1 MTLPLGTKLGPYE
14 IVAPL
19 GAGGMG
25 EVYRARDT
33 RLNRDVAIKI
43 LPAAFSDDA
52 HCLDRFEREARILST
67 LNHPNLLSIYDVGSQ
82 DSIHYLVSEL
92 LDGEIL
98 RHRIQEG
105 KIPGRKALDYA
116 VQIAK
121 GLAAAHEKGIVH
133 RDLKPD
139 NIFVTADGRI
149 KILDFGLAKQNVSG
163 DSEKTAS
170 RDSLTEQG
178 TVMGTVGYMSPEQV
192 RGNPADSRSD
202 IFSFGAIFYEMLT
215 GTRAF
220 KGNSSV
226 ETMHA
231 ILREDPPE
239 TPTTDGKISPGT
251 DRVMR
256 RCLEKTSNE
265 RFQSARDLA
274 FALEGLSGTSRTDTL
289 AESPH
294 LEPKRYSWERN
305 WKLWAFAAAVLL
317 MALLAT
323 LWLRQPTRAATEFLQ
338 LTNDSH
344 SKGRLGWP
352 PPVASSAL
360 FTDGSRLYF
369 TVEASLGAGPTPAQV
384 SVNGGE
390 TAPFHL
396 PLPYAGIQLMGISPD
411 GSELLMQGFN
421 GAEVE
426 VPEWIVPVTG
436 GSPRRLDD
444 LMVHDAAWSPDKRL
458 VAFAASDSLFLL
470 DSNNEKRKIFTASGI
485 VLWPRWSHDGERLR
499 FTVEDSSTA
508 SSALWEIRADGRG
521 AHLLLPGWNKPSI
534 ECCGEW
540 SRDGRYYVFQT
551 GTFAHSDI
559 WAVADGFF
567 GMSRPIQLTAG
578 PLSFSS
584 PSPSLDG
591 KWLYAVGAQYRYETI
606 RLDPSSGQITSLT
619 SMPSLDSLDYSR
631 DGKWLAYVS
640 YPDGILWR
648 SRADGSDRLQLTY
661 PPIMAA
667 APQWSPDGTQIAF
680 SRIRVGEPWQIDIV
694 PAEGGTPQSVFP
706 EARNQSSAAWSGD
719 GQSLIFGRLPWLESG
734 KNLPVRLE
742 KVDLHSHKLSEI
754 PGSED
759 MLTPSVSPDG
769 KFLSA
774 LHTAAAQQLWIYDF
788 GSTKWSDLNSTT
800 GYRPVWTRDS
810 KALYL
815 INREGEL
822 QRYRSATGKLES
834 VAKMPDRMPPFG
846 LANQSLQGL
855 AFLSIGLDGAPLV
868 ARDQGS
874 SQIYAI
880 KWHK

>member
-116 VQIAK
+116 VQIAT

-485 VLWPRWSHDGERLR
+485 VLWPRWSPDGERLR

-706 EARNQSSAAWSGD
+706 EARNQSSPAWSGD

>member
-1 MTLPLGTKLGPYE
+1 MALSLGTKLGPYE

-52 HCLDRFEREARILST
+52 QCLDRFEREARILST

-82 DSIHYLVSEL
+82 NSIHYLVSEL
-92 LDGEIL
+92 LDGEML

-105 KIPGRKALDYA
+105 RMPGRKALDYA

-121 GLAAAHEKGIVH
+121 GLAAAHEKGVVH
-133 RDLKPD
+133 RDLKPE

-149 KILDFGLAKQNVSG
+149 KILDFGLAKQNVPG
-163 DSEKTAS
+163 DSEKTGS
-170 RDSLTEQG
+170 RYSLTEQG

-192 RGNPADSRSD
+192 RGNTADSRSD
-202 IFSFGAIFYEMLT
+202 IFSFGAILYEMLI

-239 TPTTDGKISPGT
+239 IPTADGKVSPGT
-251 DRVMR
+251 ERVTR
-256 RCLEKTSNE
+256 RCLEKASYE
-265 RFQSARDLA
+265 RFRSARDLA
-274 FALEGLSGTSRTDTL
+274 FALEGLFGSSRTDTL
-289 AESPH
+289 AESPR
-294 LEPKRYSWERN
+294 LETKRHPWERN
-305 WKLWAFAAAVLL
+305 WKLWALATAVLL
-317 MALLAT
+317 MALLAI
-323 LWLRQPTRAATEFLQ
+323 LWLRQPTQAATEFVQ
-338 LTNDSH
+338 LTNDRH
-344 SKGRLGWP
+344 SKGGLGWP
-352 PPVASSAL
+352 PPVTSSGL

-369 TVEASLGAGPTPAQV
+369 TVDASLGAGPTPAQV

-390 TAPFHL
+390 TAPIRL
-396 PLPYAGIQLMGISPD
+396 PLPYAGFQLMDISPD
-411 GSELLMQGFN
+411 GSELFVQGFN
-421 GAEVE
+421 GSEVE

-444 LMVHDAAWSPDKRL
+444 LMAHDGAWSPDRRL
-458 VAFAASDSLFLL
+458 VAFAVADGLFLL

-485 VLWPRWSHDGERLR
+485 VLWPRWSPDGKRLR

-508 SSALWEIRADGRG
+508 SSALWEISSDGIG
-521 AHLLLPGWNKPSI
+521 ANLVLPGWNKPSV

-540 SRDGRYYVFQT
+540 SHDGRYYVFQS

-559 WAVADGFF
+559 WVVAEGLF

-584 PSPSLDG
+584 SSPSLDG
-591 KWLYAVGAQYRYETI
+591 KWLYAVGTQYRYETI
-606 RLDPSSGQITSLT
+606 RLDPLSGQITTLT
-619 SMPSLDSLDYSR
+619 SMPSLESLDYSK

-667 APQWSPDGTQIAF
+667 APQWSPDGSEIAF
-680 SRIRVGEPWQIDIV
+680 TRIRVGEPLQICVV
-694 PAEGGTPQSVFP
+694 PAEGGTPQSVLP
-706 EARNQSSAAWSGD
+706 EARNQSSPAWSGD
-719 GQSLIFGRLPWLESG
+719 GQSLIFSRLPWLESG

-742 KVDLHSHKLSEI
+742 KIDLHSHKLSEI
-754 PGSED
+754 AGSED

-774 LHTAAAQQLWIYDF
+774 LHTAAQQLSIYDF
-788 GSTKWSDLNSTT
+788 GSANWSNLSSTT
-800 GYRPVWTRDS
+800 GYRPAWTRDS
-810 KALYL
+810 SALYL
-815 INREGEL
+815 ITRQGEL
-822 QRYRSATGKLES
+822 QRYRSATWKLES
-834 VAKMPDRMPPFG
+834 VVKMPDSLPGFG
-846 LANQSLQGL
+846 LANLSLQGL
-855 AFLSIGLDGAPLV
+855 AVLSIGLDGAPLV

-880 KWHK
+880 KWEK

>member
-98 RHRIQEG
+98 RHRIQEE

-396 PLPYAGIQLMGISPD
+396 PLLYAGIQLMGISPD

-421 GAEVE
+421 ASEVE

-485 VLWPRWSHDGERLR
+485 VLWPRWSPDGERLR

-606 RLDPSSGQITSLT
+606 RLDPSSGQITTLT

-706 EARNQSSAAWSGD
+706 EARNQSSPAWSGD

-754 PGSED
+754 AGSED

-788 GSTKWSDLNSTT
+788 GSAKWSDLNSTT

-880 KWHK
+880 KWHE

>member
-1 MTLPLGTKLGPYE
+1 MALSLGTKLGPYE

-43 LPAAFSDDA
+43 LPAAFSNDA
-52 HCLDRFEREARILST
+52 QCLDRFEREARILST

-82 DSIHYLVSEL
+82 NGIHYLVSEL
-92 LDGEIL
+92 LDGELL
-98 RHRIQEG
+98 RHRMQEG

-121 GLAAAHEKGIVH
+121 GLAAAHEKGVVH
-133 RDLKPD
+133 RDLKPE

-149 KILDFGLAKQNVSG
+149 KILDFGLAKQNVPG
-163 DSEKTAS
+163 DSEKTVS
-170 RDSLTEQG
+170 RDSLTEKG

-192 RGNPADSRSD
+192 RGNTADSRSD
-202 IFSFGAIFYEMLT
+202 IFSFGAILYEMLT

-239 TPTTDGKISPGT
+239 IPTTDGKISPGT
-251 DRVMR
+251 ERVMR
-256 RCLEKTSNE
+256 RCLEKASDE

-274 FALEGLSGTSRTDTL
+274 FALEGLSGSSRTDTL
-289 AESPH
+289 AESPR
-294 LEPKRYSWERN
+294 LETKRHPWERN
-305 WKLWAFAAAVLL
+305 RKLWAFATAFLL

-323 LWLRQPTRAATEFLQ
+323 LWLRQPTRAAMEFVQ

-344 SKGRLGWP
+344 SKSSLGWP
-352 PPVASSAL
+352 PPVTSSPL

-369 TVEASLGAGPTPAQV
+369 TVDASLGAGPTPAQV

-390 TAPFHL
+390 TAPIHL
-396 PLPYAGIQLMGISPD
+396 PLPYAGFELMGISPD
-411 GSELLMQGFN
+411 ASELLVESFN

-426 VPEWIVPVTG
+426 APQWIVPVTG

-444 LMVHDAAWSPDKRL
+444 LMAHDGAWSPDKRL
-458 VAFAASDSLFLL
+458 VAFAAGDGLFLL

-485 VLWPRWSHDGERLR
+485 VLWPRWSPDGKRLR

-508 SSALWEIRADGRG
+508 SSALWEIRADGIG
-521 AHLLLPGWNKPSI
+521 AHLLLPGWNKPSV

-540 SRDGRYYVFQT
+540 SRDGRYYVFQA

-559 WAVADGFF
+559 WAAAEGFF
-567 GMSRPIQLTAG
+567 GTSRPIQLTAG

-591 KWLYAVGAQYRYETI
+591 KWLYAVGTQYRYETI
-606 RLDPSSGQITSLT
+606 RLDPSSGQITTLT
-619 SMPSLDSLDYSR
+619 SMPSLESLDYSR

-680 SRIRVGEPWQIDIV
+680 TRIRVGELLQIDIV
-694 PAEGGTPQSVFP
+694 SAEGGTPQSVFP
-706 EARNQSSAAWSGD
+706 EARNQSSPAWSGD
-719 GQSLIFGRLPWLESG
+719 GQSLIFGRLPWMESG
-734 KNLPVRLE
+734 RNLPVRLE

-754 PGSED
+754 AGSED

-769 KFLSA
+769 KYLSA
-774 LHTAAAQQLWIYDF
+774 MHTAAAQQLSIFDF
-788 GSTKWSDLNSTT
+788 SSAKWSKLSSGT

-810 KALYL
+810 SALYL
-815 INREGEL
+815 ISEGEL

-834 VAKMPDRMPPFG
+834 VAKMPGRMTFFG

-880 KWHK
+880 RWQN

>member
-706 EARNQSSAAWSGD
+706 EARNQSSPAWSGD

>member
-1 MTLPLGTKLGPYE
+1 MALPLGTKLGPYE

-43 LPAAFSDDA
+43 LPAAFSDD
-52 HCLDRFEREARILST
+52 HQCLDRFEREARILST

-82 DSIHYLVSEL
+82 NSIHYLVSEL
-92 LDGEIL
+92 LDGEML

-105 KIPGRKALDYA
+105 RIPGRKALDYA

-121 GLAAAHEKGIVH
+121 GLAAAHEKGVVH
-133 RDLKPD
+133 RDLKPE

-149 KILDFGLAKQNVSG
+149 KILDFGLAKQNVPG

-170 RDSLTEQG
+170 LTEQG
-178 TVMGTVGYMSPEQV
+178 TGMGTVGYMSPEQV
-192 RGNPADSRSD
+192 RGNTADSRSD
-202 IFSFGAIFYEMLT
+202 IFSFGAILYEMLT

-220 KGNSSV
+220 KCNSSV
-226 ETMHA
+226 EAMHA
-231 ILREDPPE
+231 IRREDPPE
-239 TPTTDGKISPGT
+239 IPTTDGRISPGT
-251 DRVMR
+251 ERVMR
-256 RCLEKTSNE
+256 RCLEKASDE

-274 FALEGLSGTSRTDTL
+274 FALEGLSGSSSRTDTL
-289 AESPH
+289 AESAR
-294 LEPKRYSWERN
+294 LETKRHPWERN
-305 WKLWAFAAAVLL
+305 WKLWAFATVLL

-323 LWLRQPTRAATEFLQ
+323 LWLRQPTRAATEFVQ

-344 SKGRLGWP
+344 SKGIFGWP
-352 PPVASSAL
+352 PPVNSSAL
-360 FTDGSRLYF
+360 LTDGSRLYF

-390 TAPFHL
+390 TAPIRL
-396 PLPYAGIQLMGISPD
+396 PLPYAGFQLMGISPD
-411 GSELLMQGFN
+411 GSELLVQGFN
-421 GAEVE
+421 ASEVE

-444 LMVHDAAWSPDKRL
+444 LMAHDGAWSPDKRL
-458 VAFAASDSLFLL
+458 VAFAAGDGLFLL
-470 DSNNEKRKIFTASGI
+470 DSNNQKRKIFTASGI
-485 VLWPRWSHDGERLR
+485 VLWPRWSPDGKRLR

-508 SSALWEIRADGRG
+508 SSALWEIRADGVG
-521 AHLLLPGWNKPSI
+521 AHLLLPGWNKPSV

-540 SRDGRYYVFQT
+540 SRDGRYYVFKT

-559 WAVADGFF
+559 WAVAEGFF

-591 KWLYAVGAQYRYETI
+591 KWLYAVGTQNRYETV
-606 RLDPSSGQITSLT
+606 RLDPLFGQITTLT
-619 SMPSLDSLDYSR
+619 SLPSLESLDYSR
-631 DGKWLAYVS
+631 DGRWLAYVS

-680 SRIRVGEPWQIDIV
+680 TRIRVGEPWQIVVV
-694 PAEGGTPQSVFP
+694 PAEGGTPQPVFP
-706 EARNQSSAAWSGD
+706 EARNQSSPAWSGD

-734 KNLPVRLE
+734 RNLPVRLE
-742 KVDLHSHKLSEI
+742 KVDLQSHKLSEI
-754 PGSED
+754 AGSED
-759 MLTPSVSPDG
+759 MLKPSVSPDG
-769 KFLSA
+769 KYLSA
-774 LHTAAAQQLWIYDF
+774 VHTAAAEQLSIYDF
-788 GSTKWSDLNSTT
+788 GSAKWSKLSSTT
-800 GYRPVWTRDS
+800 GYRPAWTRDS
-810 KALYL
+810 SALYL

-880 KWHK
+880 KWHE

>member
-1 MTLPLGTKLGPYE
+1 MALSLGTKLGPYE

-52 HCLDRFEREARILST
+52 QCLDRFEREARILST
-67 LNHPNLLSIYDVGSQ
+67 LNHPNLLSIYDVGLQ
-82 DSIHYLVSEL
+82 NSIHYLVSEL
-92 LDGEIL
+92 LDGELL

-105 KIPGRKALDYA
+105 EIPGRKALDYA

-121 GLAAAHEKGIVH
+121 GLAAAHEKGVVH
-133 RDLKPD
+133 RDLKPE

-149 KILDFGLAKQNVSG
+149 KILDFGLAKQNVPA

-170 RDSLTEQG
+170 RDSLTDQG

-192 RGNPADSRSD
+192 RGNTADSRSD
-202 IFSFGAIFYEMLT
+202 IFSFGAILYEMLI

-239 TPTTDGKISPGT
+239 IPTADRKISPGT
-251 DRVMR
+251 ERVLR
-256 RCLEKTSNE
+256 RCLEKASDE

-274 FALEGLSGTSRTDTL
+274 FALEGLSGSSRTDTL
-289 AESPH
+289 AESPP
-294 LEPKRYSWERN
+294 LETKRPSWERN
-305 WKLWAFAAAVLL
+305 WKLWAFATAFLL
-317 MALLAT
+317 MALPAT
-323 LWLRQPTRAATEFLQ
+323 LWLRQPTRAATEFVQ

-344 SKGRLGWP
+344 SKGGLGWP
-352 PPVASSAL
+352 PPVNSSAL

-369 TVEASLGAGPTPAQV
+369 TVEANLGAGPTPAQV

-390 TAPFHL
+390 TAPIRL
-396 PLPYAGIQLMGISPD
+396 PLPYAGFQLMGISPD
-411 GSELLMQGFN
+411 GSELLVQSFN

-444 LMVHDAAWSPDKRL
+444 LIAHDGAWSPDKRL
-458 VAFAASDSLFLL
+458 VAFAAGDGLFLL
-470 DSNNEKRKIFTASGI
+470 DNNNEKRKIFTASGI
-485 VLWPRWSHDGERLR
+485 VVWPRWSPDGKRLR

-508 SSALWEIRADGRG
+508 SSALWEIRADGIG
-521 AHLLLPGWNKPSI
+521 AHLVLPGWNKPSV

-559 WAVADGFF
+559 WAAAEGFF
-567 GMSRPIQLTAG
+567 SMSQPIRLTAG

-591 KWLYAVGAQYRYETI
+591 KLLYAVGTQYRYETI
-606 RLDPSSGQITSLT
+606 RIDPSSGQITALT
-619 SMPSLDSLDYSR
+619 SMPSLESLDYSR

-640 YPDGILWR
+640 HPDGILWR

-661 PPIMAA
+661 PPIRAS

-680 SRIRVGEPWQIDIV
+680 TRIRVGEPWQIVVV
-694 PAEGGTPQSVFP
+694 PADGGTPQSVFP
-706 EARNQSSAAWSGD
+706 EARNQSSPAWSGD
-719 GQSLIFGRLPWLESG
+719 GQSLIFSRLPWLESG

-742 KVDLHSHKLSEI
+742 KVDLHSHKLLEI

-759 MLTPSVSPDG
+759 MLTPSVSPDS
-769 KFLSA
+769 KYLSA
-774 LHTAAAQQLWIYDF
+774 MHTAADLQLSIYDF
-788 GSTKWSDLNSTT
+788 GSAKWSKLSSRS

-810 KALYL
+810 SALYL

-834 VAKMPDRMPPFG
+834 VAKMPDNMPPFG
-846 LANQSLQGL
+846 LANQSPEGL

-880 KWHK
+880 KWQN

>member
-485 VLWPRWSHDGERLR
+485 VLWPRWSPDGERLR

-706 EARNQSSAAWSGD
+706 EARNQSSPTWSGD

-774 LHTAAAQQLWIYDF
+774 LHTAAAPQLWIYDF
-788 GSTKWSDLNSTT
+788 GSAKWSDLNSTT

-880 KWHK
+880 KWHE

>member
-485 VLWPRWSHDGERLR
+485 VLWPRWSPDGERLR

-606 RLDPSSGQITSLT
+606 RLDPSSGQITTLT

-706 EARNQSSAAWSGD
+706 EARNQSSPAWSGD

-742 KVDLHSHKLSEI
+742 KVDLHSHKLLEI

-774 LHTAAAQQLWIYDF
+774 LHTAAAQQLSIYDF
-788 GSTKWSDLNSTT
+788 GSAKWSDLNSTT

-880 KWHK
+880 KWHE

>member
-1 MTLPLGTKLGPYE
+1 
-14 IVAPL
+14 
-19 GAGGMG
+19 
-25 EVYRARDT
+25 
-33 RLNRDVAIKI
+33 
-43 LPAAFSDDA
+43 
-52 HCLDRFEREARILST
+52 
-67 LNHPNLLSIYDVGSQ
+67 
-82 DSIHYLVSEL
+82 
-92 LDGEIL
+92 
-98 RHRIQEG
+98 
-105 KIPGRKALDYA
+105 
-116 VQIAK
+116 
-121 GLAAAHEKGIVH
+121 
-133 RDLKPD
+133 
-139 NIFVTADGRI
+139 
-149 KILDFGLAKQNVSG
+149 
-163 DSEKTAS
+163 
-170 RDSLTEQG
+170 
-178 TVMGTVGYMSPEQV
+178 
-192 RGNPADSRSD
+192 
-202 IFSFGAIFYEMLT
+202 
-215 GTRAF
+215 
-220 KGNSSV
+220 
-226 ETMHA
+226 
-231 ILREDPPE
+231 
-239 TPTTDGKISPGT
+239 
-251 DRVMR
+251 
-256 RCLEKTSNE
+256 
-265 RFQSARDLA
+265 
-274 FALEGLSGTSRTDTL
+274 
-289 AESPH
+289 
-294 LEPKRYSWERN
+294 
-305 WKLWAFAAAVLL
+305 
-317 MALLAT
+317 
-323 LWLRQPTRAATEFLQ
+323 
-338 LTNDSH
+338 
-344 SKGRLGWP
+344 
-352 PPVASSAL
+352 
-360 FTDGSRLYF
+360 
-369 TVEASLGAGPTPAQV
+369 
-384 SVNGGE
+384 
-390 TAPFHL
+390 
-396 PLPYAGIQLMGISPD
+396 
-411 GSELLMQGFN
+411 MQGFN

-485 VLWPRWSHDGERLR
+485 VLWPRWSPDGERLR

-706 EARNQSSAAWSGD
+706 EARNQSSPAWSGD

>member
-344 SKGRLGWP
+344 SKGRFGWP

-485 VLWPRWSHDGERLR
+485 VLWPRWSPDGERLR

-606 RLDPSSGQITSLT
+606 RLDPSSGQITTLT

-706 EARNQSSAAWSGD
+706 EARNQSSPAWSGD

-754 PGSED
+754 AGSED

-788 GSTKWSDLNSTT
+788 GSAKWSDLNSTT

-880 KWHK
+880 KWHE

>member
-1 MTLPLGTKLGPYE
+1 MALSFGTKLGPYE
-14 IVAPL
+14 IVVPL

-43 LPAAFSDDA
+43 LPAAISGDA
-52 HCLDRFEREARILST
+52 QCLDRFEREARILST
-67 LNHPNLLSIYDVGSQ
+67 LNHPNLLSIYDVGAQ
-82 DSIHYLVSEL
+82 NSIHYLVSEL
-92 LDGEIL
+92 LDGEML

-105 KIPGRKALDYA
+105 KIPVRKALDYA

-121 GLAAAHEKGIVH
+121 GLAAAHEKGVVH
-133 RDLKPD
+133 RDLKPE
-139 NIFVTADGRI
+139 NIFVTADGRL
-149 KILDFGLAKQNVSG
+149 KILDFGLAKQNVPG
-163 DSEKTAS
+163 DSEKTAA
-170 RDSLTEQG
+170 RDSLTEPG

-192 RGNPADSRSD
+192 HGSTADSRSD
-202 IFSFGAIFYEMLT
+202 IFSFGAILYEMLT

-239 TPTTDGKISPGT
+239 IPTTDGKNSPGT
-251 DRVMR
+251 ERIMR
-256 RCLEKTSNE
+256 RCLEKASNE

-274 FALEGLSGTSRTDTL
+274 FALEGLSGSSRTDAL
-289 AESPH
+289 AESPQPEAKSH
-294 LEPKRYSWERN
+294 SWERN
-305 WKLWAFAAAVLL
+305 WRLWAVAAAAFLVS
-317 MALLAT
+317 LLAT
-323 LWLRQPTRAATEFLQ
+323 LWLRQSTGGAREFVQ

-344 SKGRLGWP
+344 SKGRMGWP

-390 TAPFHL
+390 TAPIHL
-396 PLPYAGIQLMGISPD
+396 PLPYAGFQLMGISPD
-411 GSELLMQGFN
+411 SSELLVQGFN

-444 LMVHDAAWSPDKRL
+444 LLAHDVAWSPDKQL
-458 VAFAASDSLFLL
+458 VAFAAGDGLFLL
-470 DSNNEKRKIFTASGI
+470 DNNNKRQKIFTASGI
-485 VLWPRWSHDGERLR
+485 VLWPRWSPDGKRLR
-499 FTVEDSSTA
+499 FTVEDSSAA
-508 SSALWEIRADGRG
+508 SSALWEIRADGKG
-521 AHLLLPGWNKPSI
+521 AHLLLPGWNKPSV

-559 WAVADGFF
+559 WAVAEGFL
-567 GMSRPIQLTAG
+567 GISRPFQLTAG

-591 KWLYAVGAQYRYETI
+591 KWLYAVGTQDRYETI
-606 RLDPSSGQITSLT
+606 RLDPSSGQITTLT
-619 SMPSLDSLDYSR
+619 SMPSLESLDYSR

-661 PPIMAA
+661 PPIMAS

-680 SRIRVGEPWQIDIV
+680 TRIRVGEPWQIYVV
-694 PAEGGTPQSVFP
+694 PAEGGTPLSVFP
-706 EARNQSSAAWSGD
+706 EARNQSSPAWSGD
-719 GQSLIFGRLPWLESG
+719 GQSLVFGRLPWLESG
-734 KNLPVRLE
+734 RNLPVRLE
-742 KVDLHSHKLSEI
+742 RVDLHSHKLSEI
-754 PGSED
+754 AGSED

-774 LHTAAAQQLWIYDF
+774 LHTAAAQRLSIYDF
-788 GSTKWSDLNSTT
+788 GSAKWSKLSSTT
-800 GYRPVWTRDS
+800 GYRPAWTHDS
-810 KALYL
+810 NALYL
-815 INREGEL
+815 ITSEGEM

-834 VAKMPDRMPPFG
+834 VAKMSDSLSPFG

-874 SQIYAI
+874 SQIYSI
-880 KWHK
+880 KWQK

>member
-421 GAEVE
+421 WAEVE

-485 VLWPRWSHDGERLR
+485 VLWPRWSPDGERLR

-706 EARNQSSAAWSGD
+706 EARNQSSPAWSGD

>member
-1 MTLPLGTKLGPYE
+1 MALAPGTHLGPYE
-14 IVAPL
+14 ILTSL

-43 LPAAFSDDA
+43 LPASFSEDA
-52 HCLDRFEREARILST
+52 QCLDRFEREARILSA

-82 DSIHYLVSEL
+82 NSIHYLVSEL
-92 LDGEIL
+92 LDGKML

-105 KIPGRKALDYA
+105 KIPGRKTLDYA

-121 GLAAAHEKGIVH
+121 GLAAAHEKGVVH
-133 RDLKPD
+133 RDLKPE

-149 KILDFGLAKQNVSG
+149 KILDFGLAKLNVPG
-163 DSEKTAS
+163 DSEQTAS

-202 IFSFGAIFYEMLT
+202 IFSFGAILYEMLT

-220 KGNSSV
+220 KSNSSV

-239 TPTTDGKISPGT
+239 IPTTDGKISPGT
-251 DRVMR
+251 ERVMR
-256 RCLEKTSNE
+256 RCLEKASSE
-265 RFQSARDLA
+265 RFQSACDLA
-274 FALEGLSGTSRTDTL
+274 FALEGLSGSSRTDTL
-289 AESPH
+289 AESPQR
-294 LEPKRYSWERN
+294 ETKRHSWERN
-305 WKLWAFAAAVLL
+305 WKLWAFATGVLL
-317 MALLAT
+317 MPLLAT
-323 LWLRQPTRAATEFLQ
+323 LWLRQPTRAATEFVQ

-352 PPVASSAL
+352 PPVASSGL

-390 TAPFHL
+390 TAPIHL
-396 PLPYAGIQLMGISPD
+396 PLPYAGIQLMDISPD
-411 GSELLMQGFN
+411 GSELLLQGFN

-444 LMVHDAAWSPDKRL
+444 LMAHDGAWSPDKRL
-458 VAFAASDSLFLL
+458 VAFAAGDGLFLL

-485 VLWPRWSHDGERLR
+485 VLWPRWSPDGKRLR

-508 SSALWEIRADGRG
+508 SSALWEIRADGIG

-559 WAVADGFF
+559 WAVAEGFF
-567 GMSRPIQLTAG
+567 DMSRPIQLTAG

-606 RLDPSSGQITSLT
+606 RLDPSSGQITTLT
-619 SMPSLDSLDYSR
+619 SMPSLESLDYSR

-640 YPDGILWR
+640 FPDGILWR

-667 APQWSPDGTQIAF
+667 SPQWSPDGTQVAF

-694 PAEGGTPQSVFP
+694 PAEGGSPQSVFP
-706 EARNQSSAAWSGD
+706 EARNQSSPAWSGD
-719 GQSLIFGRLPWLESG
+719 GQSLIFSRLPWLESG

-754 PGSED
+754 AGSED

-788 GSTKWSDLNSTT
+788 GSAKWSNLSSTT
-800 GYRPVWTRDS
+800 GYRPAWTRDS
-810 KALYL
+810 SALYL
-815 INREGEL
+815 ITREGEL

-834 VAKMPDRMPPFG
+834 VVKMPDSLPSFG
-846 LANQSLQGL
+846 LASQSLQGL

-880 KWHK
+880 KWQN

>member
-421 GAEVE
+421 WAEVE

-485 VLWPRWSHDGERLR
+485 VLWPRWSPDGKRLR

-706 EARNQSSAAWSGD
+706 EARNQSSPAWSGD

>member
-43 LPAAFSDDA
+43 LPASFSDDA
-52 HCLDRFEREARILST
+52 QCLERFEREARILST

>member
-1 MTLPLGTKLGPYE
+1 
-14 IVAPL
+14 
-19 GAGGMG
+19 
-25 EVYRARDT
+25 
-33 RLNRDVAIKI
+33 
-43 LPAAFSDDA
+43 
-52 HCLDRFEREARILST
+52 
-67 LNHPNLLSIYDVGSQ
+67 
-82 DSIHYLVSEL
+82 
-92 LDGEIL
+92 
-98 RHRIQEG
+98 
-105 KIPGRKALDYA
+105 
-116 VQIAK
+116 
-121 GLAAAHEKGIVH
+121 
-133 RDLKPD
+133 
-139 NIFVTADGRI
+139 
-149 KILDFGLAKQNVSG
+149 
-163 DSEKTAS
+163 
-170 RDSLTEQG
+170 
-178 TVMGTVGYMSPEQV
+178 
-192 RGNPADSRSD
+192 
-202 IFSFGAIFYEMLT
+202 
-215 GTRAF
+215 
-220 KGNSSV
+220 
-226 ETMHA
+226 
-231 ILREDPPE
+231 
-239 TPTTDGKISPGT
+239 
-251 DRVMR
+251 MR

-369 TVEASLGAGPTPAQV
+369 TVDASLGAGPTPAQV

-390 TAPFHL
+390 TAPIHL
-396 PLPYAGIQLMGISPD
+396 LLPYAGFQLMGISPD
-411 GSELLMQGFN
+411 GSELLVQGFN

-426 VPEWIVPVTG
+426 VPQWIVPVTG

-444 LMVHDAAWSPDKRL
+444 LIAHDGAWSPDKRL
-458 VAFAASDSLFLL
+458 VAFAAGDSLFLL

-485 VLWPRWSHDGERLR
+485 VLWPRWSPDGKRLR
-499 FTVEDSSTA
+499 FTVEDSSTT

-591 KWLYAVGAQYRYETI
+591 NWLYAVGTQNRYETI
-606 RLDPSSGQITSLT
+606 RLDPLSGQITTLT
-619 SMPSLDSLDYSR
+619 SMPSLESLDYSR

-667 APQWSPDGTQIAF
+667 APQWSPDGTLIAF

-706 EARNQSSAAWSGD
+706 EARNQSSPAWSGD

-754 PGSED
+754 AGSED

-788 GSTKWSDLNSTT
+788 GSAKWSDLNSTA

-880 KWHK
+880 KWHE

>member
-1 MTLPLGTKLGPYE
+1 MALSLGTKLGPYE

-52 HCLDRFEREARILST
+52 QCLDRFEREARILST

-82 DSIHYLVSEL
+82 NSIHYLVSEL
-92 LDGEIL
+92 LDGEML

-121 GLAAAHEKGIVH
+121 GLAAAHEKGVVH
-133 RDLKPD
+133 RDLKPE

-170 RDSLTEQG
+170 PDSLTEPG

-192 RGNPADSRSD
+192 RGNAADSRSD
-202 IFSFGAIFYEMLT
+202 IFSFGAILYEMLT

-231 ILREDPPE
+231 ILSEDPPE
-239 TPTTDGKISPGT
+239 IPTTDGKISPGT
-251 DRVMR
+251 ERVTR
-256 RCLEKTSNE
+256 RCLEKASYE

-274 FALEGLSGTSRTDTL
+274 FALEGLSGSSRTDTL
-289 AESPH
+289 TESPR
-294 LEPKRYSWERN
+294 LETKEHPWERN
-305 WKLWAFAAAVLL
+305 WKLWTLATAVLL
-317 MALLAT
+317 MALLAI
-323 LWLRQPTRAATEFLQ
+323 LWLRQPTQAATEFVQ
-338 LTNDSH
+338 LTNDRH
-344 SKGRLGWP
+344 SKGSLGWP
-352 PPVASSAL
+352 PPVNSSGL

-369 TVEASLGAGPTPAQV
+369 TVDASLGAGPTPAQV

-390 TAPFHL
+390 TAPIRL
-396 PLPYAGIQLMGISPD
+396 PLPYAGFQLMGISPD
-411 GSELLMQGFN
+411 GSELLVQGFN

-444 LMVHDAAWSPDKRL
+444 LIAHDGAWSPDKRL
-458 VAFAASDSLFLL
+458 VAFAAGDGLFLL

-485 VLWPRWSHDGERLR
+485 VLWPRWSPDGKRLR

-508 SSALWEIRADGRG
+508 SSALWEIRADGVG
-521 AHLLLPGWNKPSI
+521 AHLLLPGWNKPSV

-540 SRDGRYYVFQT
+540 SHDGRYYVFQS

-559 WAVADGFF
+559 WVVAEGLF

-584 PSPSLDG
+584 SSPSLDG
-591 KWLYAVGAQYRYETI
+591 KWLYAVGTQYRYETI
-606 RLDPSSGQITSLT
+606 RLDPSSGQITTLT
-619 SMPSLDSLDYSR
+619 SMPSLESLDYSR

-661 PPIMAA
+661 PPIMAS
-667 APQWSPDGTQIAF
+667 APKWSPDGTQIAF
-680 SRIRVGEPWQIDIV
+680 TRIRVGEPWQIVVV
-694 PAEGGTPQSVFP
+694 PAEGGTPQPVFP
-706 EARNQSSAAWSGD
+706 EARNQSSPAWSGD

-734 KNLPVRLE
+734 RNLPVRLE
-742 KVDLHSHKLSEI
+742 KVDLQSHKLSEI
-754 PGSED
+754 AGSED
-759 MLTPSVSPDG
+759 MLKPSVSPNG
-769 KFLSA
+769 KYLCA
-774 LHTAAAQQLWIYDF
+774 VHTAAAEQLSIYDF
-788 GSTKWSDLNSTT
+788 GSAKWSKLSSTT
-800 GYRPVWTRDS
+800 GYRPAWTPDS
-810 KALYL
+810 SALYL

-834 VAKMPDRMPPFG
+834 VAKMPDRMPSFG

-880 KWHK
+880 KWQN

>member
-485 VLWPRWSHDGERLR
+485 VLWPRWSPDGERLR

>member
-1 MTLPLGTKLGPYE
+1 MALSLGTKLGPYE

-52 HCLDRFEREARILST
+52 QCLDRFEREARILSAV
-67 LNHPNLLSIYDVGSQ
+67 NHPNLLSIYDVGSQ
-82 DSIHYLVSEL
+82 NSIHYLVSEL
-92 LDGEIL
+92 LDGEML
-98 RHRIQEG
+98 RHRIQEA

-121 GLAAAHEKGIVH
+121 GLAAAHEKGVVH
-133 RDLKPD
+133 RDLKPE
-139 NIFVTADGRI
+139 NIFVTVDGRI
-149 KILDFGLAKQNVSG
+149 KILDFGLAKQNVPG

-202 IFSFGAIFYEMLT
+202 IFSFGAILYEMLT

-239 TPTTDGKISPGT
+239 IPTTDSKISPGT
-251 DRVMR
+251 ERVMR
-256 RCLEKTSNE
+256 RCLEKAPYE

-274 FALEGLSGTSRTDTL
+274 FALEGLSGSSRTDTL
-289 AESPH
+289 LESPQIETRH
-294 LEPKRYSWERN
+294 HSWERN
-305 WKLWAFAAAVLL
+305 WKLWAIATAVLL
-317 MALLAT
+317 MPLLAT
-323 LWLRQPTRAATEFLQ
+323 LWLRQPTRAATEFVQ

-352 PPVASSAL
+352 PPVASSGL

-390 TAPFHL
+390 TAPIHL
-396 PLPYAGIQLMGISPD
+396 PLPYAGIQLMDISPD
-411 GSELLMQGFN
+411 GSELLLQGFN
-421 GAEVE
+421 GSEVE

-444 LMVHDAAWSPDKRL
+444 LIAHDGAWSPDKRL
-458 VAFAASDSLFLL
+458 VAFAAGDGLFLL

-485 VLWPRWSHDGERLR
+485 ALWPRWSPDGKRLR

-508 SSALWEIRADGRG
+508 SSALWEIRADGIG
-521 AHLLLPGWNKPSI
+521 AHLVLPGWNKPSV

-559 WAVADGFF
+559 WAVAEGFF

-584 PSPSLDG
+584 PSPSVDG
-591 KWLYAVGAQYRYETI
+591 KWLYAVGTQYRYETI
-606 RLDPSSGQITSLT
+606 RLDPSSGQITTLT
-619 SMPSLDSLDYSR
+619 SMPSLESLDYSR

-640 YPDGILWR
+640 HPDGILWR
-648 SRADGSDRLQLTY
+648 SRVDGSDRLQLTH
-661 PPIMAA
+661 PPMMAA

-680 SRIRVGEPWQIDIV
+680 TRIRIGEPWQIVVV
-694 PAEGGTPQSVFP
+694 PADGGTPQSVFP
-706 EARNQSSAAWSGD
+706 EARNQSSPAWSGD
-719 GQSLIFGRLPWLESG
+719 GQLLIFSRLPWLESG

-754 PGSED
+754 AGSED

-769 KFLSA
+769 KYLSA
-774 LHTAAAQQLWIYDF
+774 MHTAAAQQLSIYDF
-788 GSTKWSDLNSTT
+788 SSAKWSKLSSST

-810 KALYL
+810 SALYL
-815 INREGEL
+815 ITSEGEL

-834 VAKMPDRMPPFG
+834 VAKMPGRMPYFG
-846 LANQSLQGL
+846 LSNQSLQGL

-880 KWHK
+880 KWQK